1 MALAMSFPVAFSIP
15 SSPGD
20 EFTSNNK
27 GPLDERIIS
36 TPATFKFIA
45 LAAFIAIFFSFLFNS
60 DVAAELKQIILLE
73 TMDVKVVRDRSHWFQ
88 IQMKELGYIE
98 GVTTINSQVVLV
110 IVLGNK
116 IINCFPSAVEV
127 IKD

>member
-1 MALAMSFPVAFSIP
+1 MTKIRMIRLPKRWSSESYSSESFGRSTWNIWNI
-15 SSPGD
+15 GD
-20 EFTSNNK
+20 
-27 GPLDERIIS
+27 
-36 TPATFKFIA
+36 
-45 LAAFIAIFFSFLFNS
+45 
-60 DVAAELKQIILLE
+60 V
-73 TMDVKVVRDRSHWFQ
+73 
-88 IQMKELGYIE
+88 GYIE

>member
-1 MALAMSFPVAFSIP
+1 MTKIRMIRLPKRWSSESFGKNNWNNWNI
-15 SSPGD
+15 GD
-20 EFTSNNK
+20 
-27 GPLDERIIS
+27 
-36 TPATFKFIA
+36 
-45 LAAFIAIFFSFLFNS
+45 
-60 DVAAELKQIILLE
+60 V
-73 TMDVKVVRDRSHWFQ
+73 
-88 IQMKELGYIE
+88 GYIE

>member
-1 MALAMSFPVAFSIP
+1 MKSMTKIRMIRLPKRW
-15 SSPGD
+15 SSEYYGSETFGKNNFNKWNIGD
-20 EFTSNNK
+20 
-27 GPLDERIIS
+27 
-36 TPATFKFIA
+36 
-45 LAAFIAIFFSFLFNS
+45 
-60 DVAAELKQIILLE
+60 V
-73 TMDVKVVRDRSHWFQ
+73 
-88 IQMKELGYIE
+88 GYIE

>member
-1 MALAMSFPVAFSIP
+1 MKSMTKIRMIRLPKRW
-15 SSPGD
+15 SSEYYSSETFGKNNCNKWNIGD
-20 EFTSNNK
+20 
-27 GPLDERIIS
+27 
-36 TPATFKFIA
+36 
-45 LAAFIAIFFSFLFNS
+45 
-60 DVAAELKQIILLE
+60 V
-73 TMDVKVVRDRSHWFQ
+73 
-88 IQMKELGYIE
+88 GYIE

>member
-1 MALAMSFPVAFSIP
+1 MTKIRMIRLPKSW
-15 SSPGD
+15 SSETFGKNNCNKWNIGD
-20 EFTSNNK
+20 
-27 GPLDERIIS
+27 
-36 TPATFKFIA
+36 
-45 LAAFIAIFFSFLFNS
+45 
-60 DVAAELKQIILLE
+60 V
-73 TMDVKVVRDRSHWFQ
+73 
-88 IQMKELGYIE
+88 GYIE

>member
-1 MALAMSFPVAFSIP
+1 MKSMTKVRMIRLPKRWSSESYSSESF
-15 SSPGD
+15 GKN
-20 EFTSNNK
+20 TSNIWDI
-27 GPLDERIIS
+27 G
-36 TPATFKFIA
+36 
-45 LAAFIAIFFSFLFNS
+45 
-60 DVAAELKQIILLE
+60 DV
-73 TMDVKVVRDRSHWFQ
+73 
-88 IQMKELGYIE
+88 GYVE

>member
-1 MALAMSFPVAFSIP
+1 MTKIRMIRLPKRWSSESYSSESFGRNTCNIWDI
-15 SSPGD
+15 GD
-20 EFTSNNK
+20 
-27 GPLDERIIS
+27 
-36 TPATFKFIA
+36 
-45 LAAFIAIFFSFLFNS
+45 
-60 DVAAELKQIILLE
+60 V
-73 TMDVKVVRDRSHWFQ
+73 
-88 IQMKELGYIE
+88 GYIE